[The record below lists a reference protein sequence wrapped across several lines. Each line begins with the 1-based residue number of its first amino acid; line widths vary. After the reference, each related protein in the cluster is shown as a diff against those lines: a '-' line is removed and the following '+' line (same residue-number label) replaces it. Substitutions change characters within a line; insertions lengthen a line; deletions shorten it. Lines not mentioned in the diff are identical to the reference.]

1 MRKESLTYQL
11 LTWFERAIIAGLIFL
26 MAVTVLFSA
35 LDLGWLVVQ
44 ELLAPPSFL
53 MDVNDLLDTFGLFL
67 LVLIGLELLET
78 FKAYLAEHVIH
89 VEVVFMVAMIAIARK
104 VIILDV
110 KELPSATL
118 LGIASILIT
127 LSGGYYLFRRA
138 SWEECR
144 LSDERE
150 RARASR
156 ELRRSG
162 RNRPRSSP
170 SASGEIE
177 TDIPPAG
184 QEGGSTE
191 NGGT

>member
-1 MRKESLTYQL
+1 MRKESPTYKF
-11 LTWFERAIIAGLIFL
+11 LTWFERAIIASLIFL

-35 LDLGWLVVQ
+35 LDLGWLVIQ
-44 ELLAPPSFL
+44 QLLAPPCFL

-78 FKAYLAEHVIH
+78 FKAYLAEHIIH

-138 SWEECR
+138 YWEDCR
-144 LSDERE
+144 LGEGAPD
-150 RARASR
+150 AS
-156 ELRRSG
+156 
-162 RNRPRSSP
+162 
-170 SASGEIE
+170 
-177 TDIPPAG
+177 PAG
-184 QEGGSTE
+184 QEYGPPEG
-191 NGGT
+191 GGT